1 MIYSY
6 TGWGGSAGSL
16 TQDLAV
22 QQLPFYCYTK
32 LLKGYSGGAKTNN
45 SFKRQSDKTSRTLR
59 WPCIFH
65 GANLARRLHEAE
77 FVSWVVYITLN
88 GKFEAFS
95 IRFLIVEL
103 SNMATKN
110 VQDASLAPDQ
120 NLTGSQ
126 YRATWSFRFGLNI
139 LQNGTGTDVED
150 GGAGVGGT
158 DVEDALQN
166 IFLQKKPDRV
176 SNIEARY
183 TVVALSAACNASSD
197 PNARTLPVEG
207 YIQLSKAK
215 ICLHDLDRWVPNAE
229 WTPVLGRLT
238 DNADYKKYKD
248 SKADTS
254 VYIHKQIHGT
264 PALGKGGGS
273 KPKAGKVSP

>member
-1 MIYSY
+1 M
-6 TGWGGSAGSL
+6 
-16 TQDLAV
+16 
-22 QQLPFYCYTK
+22 
-32 LLKGYSGGAKTNN
+32 
-45 SFKRQSDKTSRTLR
+45 
-59 WPCIFH
+59 
-65 GANLARRLHEAE
+65 ARRLHEAE

-150 GGAGVGGT
+150 
-158 DVEDALQN
+158 ALQN

-183 TVVALSAACNASSD
+183 TVAALSAACNASPD

-207 YIQLSKAK
+207 YIQLINGR
-215 ICLHDLDRWVPNAE
+215 ICLFDLDRWVPNAE

-238 DNADYKKYKD
+238 DNADYKKYND

-254 VYIHKQIHGT
+254 VYIHNQIHGT
-264 PALGKGGGS
+264 PALGKGGR
-273 KPKAGKVSP
+273 PKAGKVSP

>member
-1 MIYSY
+1 M
-6 TGWGGSAGSL
+6 
-16 TQDLAV
+16 
-22 QQLPFYCYTK
+22 
-32 LLKGYSGGAKTNN
+32 
-45 SFKRQSDKTSRTLR
+45 
-59 WPCIFH
+59 
-65 GANLARRLHEAE
+65 
-77 FVSWVVYITLN
+77 
-88 GKFEAFS
+88 
-95 IRFLIVEL
+95 
-103 SNMATKN
+103 
-110 VQDASLAPDQ
+110 
-120 NLTGSQ
+120 LTGSQ

-139 LQNGTGTDVED
+139 SQNGT
-150 GGAGVGGT
+150 GT

-183 TVVALSAACNASSD
+183 TVAALSAACNASPD

-207 YIQLSKAK
+207 YIQLINGR
-215 ICLHDLDRWVPNAE
+215 ICLHDLARWVPNAE

-264 PALGKGGGS
+264 PALGKGGGQQAKS
-273 KPKAGKVSP
+273 GQGEPVKASIFLHFVCECSHTRSVRRVPTQRLSHIRSLHNRS

>member
-1 MIYSY
+1 M
-6 TGWGGSAGSL
+6 
-16 TQDLAV
+16 
-22 QQLPFYCYTK
+22 
-32 LLKGYSGGAKTNN
+32 
-45 SFKRQSDKTSRTLR
+45 
-59 WPCIFH
+59 
-65 GANLARRLHEAE
+65 ARRLHEAE

-103 SNMATKN
+103 SNMSTKN

-120 NLTGSQ
+120 MLTGSQ

-183 TVVALSAACNASSD
+183 TVAALSAACNASPD
-197 PNARTLPVEG
+197 PNARTLPVVG
-207 YIQLSKAK
+207 YIQLINAR
-215 ICLHDLDRWVPNAE
+215 ICLFDLDRWVPNAE

-238 DNADYKKYKD
+238 DYPPIMLITRNIMIQKRTLPCISTNKFTERQPLAKEGAASQKR
-248 SKADTS
+248 AR
-254 VYIHKQIHGT
+254 
-264 PALGKGGGS
+264 
-273 KPKAGKVSP
+273 

>member
-1 MIYSY
+1 MS
-6 TGWGGSAGSL
+6 
-16 TQDLAV
+16 
-22 QQLPFYCYTK
+22 TK
-32 LLKGYSGGAKTNN
+32 
-45 SFKRQSDKTSRTLR
+45 Q
-59 WPCIFH
+59 
-65 GANLARRLHEAE
+65 
-77 FVSWVVYITLN
+77 
-88 GKFEAFS
+88 
-95 IRFLIVEL
+95 
-103 SNMATKN
+103 
-110 VQDASLAPDQ
+110 VQDASLAPEQ
-120 NLTGSQ
+120 MLTGSQ

-150 GGAGVGGT
+150 
-158 DVEDALQN
+158 ALQN
-166 IFLQKKPDRV
+166 ILLQKKPDKV

-215 ICLHDLDRWVPNAE
+215 ICLHDLARWVPNAE